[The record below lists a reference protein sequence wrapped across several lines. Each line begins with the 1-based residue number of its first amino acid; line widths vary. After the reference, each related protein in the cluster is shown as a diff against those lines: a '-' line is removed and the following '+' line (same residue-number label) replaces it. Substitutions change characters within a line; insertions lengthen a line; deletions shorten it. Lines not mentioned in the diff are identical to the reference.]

1 MNIKAILFFS
11 IIFFILFYL
20 YFSYNSLNFFPFES
34 SIKFIVLIIGI
45 IGIMF
50 PNIINMVKTGED
62 NNSIKKYIINKYKN
76 K

>member
-1 MNIKAILFFS
+1 MNI
-11 IIFFILFYL
+11 
-20 YFSYNSLNFFPFES
+20 FPFET

-50 PNIINMVKTGED
+50 PNIFNMIKEGRD
-62 NNSIKKYIINKYKN
+62 NKSIKKYIINKYKN

>member
-11 IIFFILFYL
+11 IIFLLLFYL
-20 YFSYNSLNFFPFES
+20 YFSYNSMNIFPFET

-50 PNIINMVKTGED
+50 PNIFNMIKEGRD
-62 NNSIKKYIINKYKN
+62 NKSIKKYIINKYKN

>member
-11 IIFFILFYL
+11 TIFFILFYL
-20 YFSYNSLNFFPFES
+20 YFSYNSFPFES

-50 PNIINMVKTGED
+50 PNIINMIKTGED
-62 NNSIKKYIINKYKN
+62 NKSIKKYIINKYKN

>member
-11 IIFFILFYL
+11 TIFFILFYI
-20 YFSYNSLNFFPFES
+20 YFSYNSLNFFPFEN

-45 IGIMF
+45 IGIIF
-50 PNIINMVKTGED
+50 PNIINMIKEGCD
-62 NNSIKKYIINKYKN
+62 NKSIKKFIINKYKN

>member
-20 YFSYNSLNFFPFES
+20 YFSYNSINIFPFES

-50 PNIINMVKTGED
+50 PNIFNMVKEGYD
-62 NNSIKKYIINKYKN
+62 NKSIKKYIINKYKN

>member
-11 IIFFILFYL
+11 TIFFILFYL
-20 YFSYNSLNFFPFES
+20 YFSYNSVKIFPFES

-50 PNIINMVKTGED
+50 PNIINMIKSGED
-62 NNSIKKYIINKYKN
+62 NKSIKKYIINKYKN

>member
-11 IIFFILFYL
+11 VIFLMLFYL
-20 YFSYNSLNFFPFES
+20 YFSYNTINLFPFEN
-34 SIKFIVLIIGI
+34 SIKFIVLIVGI

-50 PNIINMVKTGED
+50 PNIIDMVKSGYD
-62 NNSIKKYIINKYKN
+62 NKSIKKYIINKYKN

>member
-11 IIFFILFYL
+11 TIFFILFYL
-20 YFSYNSLNFFPFES
+20 YFSYNSLTFFPFES
-34 SIKFIVLIIGI
+34 SIKFIVLILGI

-50 PNIINMVKTGED
+50 PNIINMIKEGED

>member
-1 MNIKAILFFS
+1 MNI
-11 IIFFILFYL
+11 
-20 YFSYNSLNFFPFES
+20 FPFET

-50 PNIINMVKTGED
+50 PNIFNMIKEGYD
-62 NNSIKKYIINKYKN
+62 NKSIKKYIINKYKN

>member
-11 IIFFILFYL
+11 TIFLLLFYL
-20 YFSYNSLNFFPFES
+20 YFSNNSMNIFPFES

-50 PNIINMVKTGED
+50 PNIFNMIKEGYD
-62 NNSIKKYIINKYKN
+62 NKSIKKYIINKYKN

>member
-50 PNIINMVKTGED
+50 PNILNMIKDGDD